1 MIYGKV
7 IEIKEVI
14 EIKSKFDSGLPMIDA
29 ESFRMLLL
37 HENSGL
43 HTVLNCV
50 LNVSYETSMP
60 AGPYQTKSK
69 SNRDKKS
76 DGRNNAI
83 DFIK

>member
-14 EIKSKFDSGLPMIDA
+14 EIKRKFDSGLQMIDA

-43 HTVLNCV
+43 CRVLNCV
-50 LNVSYETSMP
+50 LNISYEKSMP
-60 AGPYQTKSK
+60 AASYQTKSK
-69 SNRDKKS
+69 SNRDKES

>member
-14 EIKSKFDSGLPMIDA
+14 EIKRKFDSGLQMIDA

-43 HTVLNCV
+43 YTVLNCV
-50 LNVSYETSMP
+50 LNVSYETLMP
-60 AGPYQTKSK
+60 AAPYQTKSK